1 MISKKTLRVLAILA
15 CLGFITFTF
24 SGVALAA
31 EKKVQRPDIRTL
43 LQKPIVLLNSLF
55 NLFLNADLKAKRKKL
70 SEIYRKYR
78 KGITIRGKMPYVEY
92 TREKLTGKLAE
103 IVKRV

>member
-1 MISKKTLRVLAILA
+1 MISKKTLRVAAILA

-55 NLFLNADLKAKRKKL
+55 NLFLNSDQKASRDGEKASSGAKIKITGNLKSHKV
-70 SEIYRKYR
+70 SD
-78 KGITIRGKMPYVEY
+78 GD
-92 TREKLTGKLAE
+92 
-103 IVKRV
+103 

>member
-31 EKKVQRPDIRTL
+31 EKKVQRPDVRTL

-55 NLFLNADLKAKRKKL
+55 NLFLNSDLKAKKGD
-70 SEIYRKYR
+70 SEKASSGATIK
-78 KGITIRGKMPYVEY
+78 ITGNLKSHKVSD
-92 TREKLTGKLAE
+92 GD
-103 IVKRV
+103 